1 MKYLILI
8 LFFLPVSLFSQAL
21 PDGCFKQANVPAEY
35 IEETETIHIEAVVYN
50 VPKIEYKEQK
60 VLIKE
65 KAYEHYF
72 ECSVTGELKQ
82 CTRTIEPIYETVKV
96 PIIVGYEQTVVVPA
110 STITKV
116 KKVKVKDGYIA
127 TVPCDKIIKNN

>member
-1 MKYLILI
+1 MKFLTLIL
-8 LFFLPVSLFSQAL
+8 LLLPFMGFSQVL

-60 VLIKE
+60 VLVKE